1 VNYEDLL
8 NEADGYKLKVKEINL
23 TGNKGRI
30 KGNRIAIKKDLATYK
45 EKACILAEEL
55 GHYKTS
61 YGNILDMNNSG
72 NRKQEYK
79 ARLWAY
85 DKQVGLIGI
94 ITAFNNGCLCLFDMA
109 EFLNVTEEFL
119 ADAINCYQQKY
130 GEYIIY
136 ENYIIYFIPTLGV
149 MKMI

>member
-1 VNYEDLL
+1 LNYEDLL
-8 NEADGYKLKVKEINL
+8 NEANEYKLKVKELNL

-30 KGNRIAIKKDLATYK
+30 KGNRIAIKKDITTYK

-61 YGNILDMNNSG
+61 YGNILDMKETS

-85 DKQVGLIGI
+85 DKQVGLVGI
-94 ITAFNNGCLCLFDMA
+94 INAFNNGCLTLFDMA

-119 ADAINCYQQKY
+119 TDALHCYQQKY
-130 GEYIIY
+130 GEYIIFD
-136 ENYIIYFIPTLGV
+136 NYIIYFIPTLGV